1 MRKKKFMKK
10 GKLIDLKQ
18 KQQQKKKILFITFII
33 NMEICK

>member
-1 MRKKKFMKK
+1 MRKKFMKK

-18 KQQQKKKILFITFII
+18 KQQQQKKKILFITFII